1 MIYNNRC
8 AFENFKY
15 TVRRAMTG
23 QEVLI
28 IEGAYAGFLNLWA
41 PAMTMHCKAGKDR
54 EMRQSRWHGALYP
67 WIICYSKG

>member
-1 MIYNNRC
+1 
-8 AFENFKY
+8 
-15 TVRRAMTG
+15 MTG

-28 IEGAYAGFLNLWA
+28 IEGAYAGFLNLWT

-54 EMRQSRWHGALYP
+54 EMRESRWHGALYP